1 MLESYFICLN
11 IIVTMEA
18 VDTTP
23 VADETVPQEQE
34 ATETEVHTNGDS
46 NGDSNGAPATDTEE
60 AAAETK
66 APAEGDLIKASEDND
81 LKMFVGGLS
90 WDTQAPDL
98 KEYFKT
104 FGEVTDCEIKKDGAT
119 ERSRGFGFVLFS
131 NKESV
136 EKVLAQKEH
145 MLNGNKIDPKKAQ
158 ALRKERKLFVGGI
171 KAETEN
177 NLIEE
182 YFAKFGEIELF
193 ERPIDRAT
201 GKGKGFC
208 FVQYKDPE
216 HIAAACAVKEHE
228 LDGQTVDVKESQI
241 TKKRGGRGGFRGNQ
255 MGGRGGFGGNWG
267 YGQQYGQGYGFQGYD
282 YNQGYGYPAYD
293 QGDYGYGGYGQG
305 GYGGYGQGYGGFRG
319 GRGGARGRG
328 APGKARRGA
337 HQNSFQPY

>member
-1 MLESYFICLN
+1 MG
-11 IIVTMEA
+11 
-18 VDTTP
+18 
-23 VADETVPQEQE
+23 
-34 ATETEVHTNGDS
+34 GDS
-46 NGDSNGAPATDTEE
+46 NGDSNGAQTTETEE
-60 AAAETK
+60 AATESKT
-66 APAEGDLIKASEDND
+66 PAEGDLIKASEDND

-177 NLIEE
+177 SVIEE

-216 HIAAACAVKEHE
+216 NIAAACTVKEHE

-241 TKKRGGRGGFRGNQ
+241 TKKRGGRGGFH
-255 MGGRGGFGGNWG
+255 
-267 YGQQYGQGYGFQGYD
+267 
-282 YNQGYGYPAYD
+282 
-293 QGDYGYGGYGQG
+293 
-305 GYGGYGQGYGGFRG
+305 GGYGQGYGQGGFRG

-328 APGKARRGA
+328 GPGKARR
-337 HQNSFQPY
+337 